1 MSTKKRIARW
11 SFAIL
16 TVLLYLAIAAIPFTN
31 RLQNP
36 NQELT
41 GILKL
46 LTVGEM
52 IVLGI
57 MLVILIAVVVIC
69 LKKREKVGSLVREY
83 EGEVKRITWLSWSET
98 KKSTVL
104 VLIALVVFATVIALI
119 DLALSEG
126 FLGLVDGVKQ
136 LVSKTASK

>member
-31 RLQNP
+31 RLYNP

-41 GILKL
+41 GVLKL

-57 MLVILIAVVVIC
+57 MLVVLIAVVVIC

-104 VLIALVVFATVIALI
+104 VLLALVAFAVVIALI

-136 LVSKTASK
+136 LVAKSASK

>member
-31 RLQNP
+31 KLLNE
-36 NQELT
+36 NQELP
-41 GILKL
+41 GVLKL
-46 LTVGEM
+46 LTIGEM

-104 VLIALVVFATVIALI
+104 VLLALVAFAVVIALI

-136 LVSKTASK
+136 WIANSASK

>member
-11 SFAIL
+11 CFAIL

-31 RLQNP
+31 SLKNT
-36 NQELT
+36 NSEVT
-41 GILKL
+41 GIFKL
-46 LTVGEM
+46 LTLGEM

-57 MLVILIAVVVIC
+57 MLAILIAVVVIC
-69 LKKREKVGSLVREY
+69 LKKREKVGSIVREY

-104 VLIALVVFATVIALI
+104 VLIALVAFAAVIAVI
-119 DLALSEG
+119 DIALSEG
-126 FLGLVDGVKQ
+126 FLGLVDGIKN
-136 LVSKTASK
+136 LASK